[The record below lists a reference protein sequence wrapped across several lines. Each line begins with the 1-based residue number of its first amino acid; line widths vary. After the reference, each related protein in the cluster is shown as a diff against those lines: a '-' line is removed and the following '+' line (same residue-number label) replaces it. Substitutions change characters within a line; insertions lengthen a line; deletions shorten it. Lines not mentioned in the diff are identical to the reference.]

1 MAVVTITGAPFA
13 NGYVPTITEWNTSI
27 FGALSASINDINY
40 GQVSASLIDTAVS
53 ANSTNKVPRTAAV
66 KTYVDGQINAL
77 QIIQEDYRLISGNS
91 DVWGTPNFLLSGA
104 SNDFSCVSGLSVVI
118 NGTTYTLSSTT
129 YVSGLVLA
137 SAGVSATISAGTY
150 AATSGFTKTEGEFGD
165 TVIILDAYNSSFTA
179 ATRAD
184 TQQAFK
190 TGTEFFLGKV
200 SKKSTAAELG
210 IEKCK
215 RGIGQSARSGLADN
229 DVVYLMEANYIFLNS
244 DMSIS
249 ATTIP
254 PKYQSTDPAS
264 GTSGEYYF
272 NTNSKVW
279 KRYTSSWAQQDAV
292 LLGVIVCDTSG
303 VVAIDHEDYDVAWDS
318 TFECDIYPI
327 MEGTSAI
334 SAVSGLS
341 AIGVNVQKVSVAGQ
355 SVYMPQPR
363 ELVLSAQLLSTLT
376 EASATLYYLYLT
388 PLGEFYFDTVA
399 PRNKGK
405 KKGYY
410 HPKYYWRVI
419 SFVWNTSQYNVMPF
433 ISKENKYIYMQNGSS
448 GSEVSYGAS
457 WLIPYGQTGT
467 AAYTFFESRSTPVFC
482 NIANSLIYINAVSAG
497 VRFKLRN
504 NTLGATLNA
513 GAAESQNEMV
523 LPVQNQTYLAARD
536 SAGAAI
542 IYISQISFEVF
553 L

>member
-1 MAVVTITGAPFA
+1 MSVVTITGAPFA
-13 NGYVPTITEWNTSI
+13 NGYIPTIDEWNNSI

-77 QIIQEDYRLISGNS
+77 QIIQEDYRLISGNA
-91 DVWGTPNFLLSGA
+91 DIWGTPSFLLSGS

-150 AATSGFTKTEGEFGD
+150 AATSAFTKTEGEFGD

-179 ATRAD
+179 AARVDA
-184 TQQAFK
+184 QQAFK

-215 RGIGQSARSGLADN
+215 RGIGRSDRGGLADN

-279 KRYTSSWAQQDAV
+279 KRYTSSWAQQDAIP
-292 LLGVIVCDTSG
+292 LGVIVCDTSG

-318 TFECDIYPI
+318 TFEGDVYPI

-341 AIGVNVQKVSVAGQ
+341 AIGINIKKISVAGQ
-355 SVYMPQPR
+355 LLMLPQPR
-363 ELVLSAQLLSTLT
+363 ELILSASLLSSLT
-376 EASATLYYLYLT
+376 EASGTLYYLYLT

-399 PRNKGK
+399 PRDKGK

-410 HPKYYWRVI
+410 HPKYYWRLI
-419 SFVWNTSQYNVMPF
+419 SFQWNASNYNICPF
-433 ISKENKYIYMQNGSS
+433 IQKNDIYIYYQNGITTADSS
-448 GSEVSYGAS
+448 PSTP
-457 WLIPYGQTGT
+457 LISFSQTGT
-467 AAYTFFESRSTPVFC
+467 TAYTFFEHRSTPVFLGIC
-482 NIANSLIYINAVSAG
+482 NFLVYVNAVAAN
-497 VRFKLRN
+497 VRFKMRGNAYGDYLQG
-504 NTLGATLNA
+504 GAS
-513 GAAESQNEMV
+513 ESQNEIV
-523 LPVQNQTYLAARD
+523 LPCQNSTFSVARD
-536 SAGAAI
+536 SGGAAI
-542 IYISQISFEVF
+542 IYIRNESFF
-553 L
+553 INL